1 MLFIG
6 GERLKTDE
14 LRRLIC
20 GVIRRSSNEE
30 RLPSASTCFNV
41 LKLPNYK
48 RSATMKEKVK
58 YAVTS
63 GAGFE
68 LS

>member
-1 MLFIG
+1 MKKNRIPKYFIF
-6 GERLKTDE
+6 TNA
-14 LRRLIC
+14 C
-20 GVIRRSSNEE
+20 TATE

-48 RSATMKEKVK
+48 RSATMKAKVK